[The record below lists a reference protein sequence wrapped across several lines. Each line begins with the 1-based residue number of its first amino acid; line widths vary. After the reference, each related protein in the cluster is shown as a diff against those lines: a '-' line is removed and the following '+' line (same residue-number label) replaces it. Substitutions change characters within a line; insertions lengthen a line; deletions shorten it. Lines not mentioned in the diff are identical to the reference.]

1 MEALKDILVLVLLVV
16 MFKKRIQIGHIFV
29 ISAVLFGVL
38 HYISPFKLASLL
50 FSSVTSRSTLAIFAA
65 LYLITL
71 LEKVMR
77 RSGSQAKLVSGLM
90 HISGD
95 PRVSMAALPAIIGLL
110 PSPGGA
116 RFSAPLV
123 EEASKGIIITKE
135 QNAAINYY
143 YRHLW
148 EFFLPLYPASLLAVE
163 ILQVPLE
170 KFVLVM
176 LPFTIFTVI
185 AGLMLF
191 RKFPSQERSN
201 QEVNSPLAKK
211 QVFEGLAPIIAIMIL
226 VLVFKLHIL
235 FALILT
241 IAFMLI
247 YYKIAIAEIG
257 CMIAAALEIRLLYMV
272 LGAIYLREV
281 LVQSG
286 SIEQLLT
293 YFQGIGLSPLLISI
307 IFPIMLGLLTGVT
320 LAGVTISLPIVVSL
334 AGPHNL
340 LSLGSL
346 AFASIVIGIML
357 SPVHLCLLMSIEHF
371 AADFGKTYVKL
382 IIPEVLLLLFAIA
395 YSYIL
400 PF

>member
-1 MEALKDILVLVLLVV
+1 VEALKDIFVLVLLVV
-16 MFKKRIQIGHIFV
+16 MFKKRIQIGHVFV
-29 ISAVLFGVL
+29 ISAVLFGLL
-38 HYISPFKLASLL
+38 HYISPLKLASLL
-50 FSSVTSRSTLAIFAA
+50 FLSVTSHSTLAIFAA

-77 RSGSQAKLVSGLM
+77 KSGSQSKLVSGLM

-123 EEASKGIIITKE
+123 EEASKGITITKE

-163 ILQVPLE
+163 ILQIPLE
-170 KFVLVM
+170 NFVLVM
-176 LPFTIFTVI
+176 LPFTLFTVI
-185 AGLMLF
+185 AGLLLF
-191 RKFPSQERSN
+191 RKFPLQERSN
-201 QEVNSPLAKK
+201 QENNSPLAKR

-235 FALILT
+235 LALLIT

-247 YYKIAIAEIG
+247 YYKIAIAETG
-257 CMIAAALEIRLLYMV
+257 HMIAAALEIKLLYMV

-340 LSLGSL
+340 ISLGSL

-382 IIPEVLLLLFAIA
+382 ILPEALLLLFAIA

>member
-201 QEVNSPLAKK
+201 QEENSPLAKK

>member
-29 ISAVLFGVL
+29 ISAILFGVL
-38 HYISPFKLASLL
+38 HYISPLKLVSLLYASL
-50 FSSVTSRSTLAIFAA
+50 TSRSTLSIFAA

-77 RSGSQAKLVSGLM
+77 KSGSQAKLVSGLM

-95 PRVSMAALPAIIGLL
+95 PRISMAALPAIIGLL

-123 EEASKGIIITKE
+123 EEASKGILITGE

-163 ILQVPLE
+163 ILHVPLE
-170 KFVLVM
+170 RFVLVM

-185 AGLMLF
+185 AGLLLF
-191 RKFPSQERSN
+191 RKFPLQERST
-201 QEVNSPLAKK
+201 QEKNSPLAKK
-211 QVFEGLAPIIAIMIL
+211 QVLEGLAPIVAIMVL

-235 FALILT
+235 LALILT

-247 YYKIAIAEIG
+247 YYKIAISEIG
-257 CMIAAALEIRLLYMV
+257 RMIAAALEIRLLYMV

-382 IIPEVLLLLFAIA
+382 IIPEALLLLFAIA